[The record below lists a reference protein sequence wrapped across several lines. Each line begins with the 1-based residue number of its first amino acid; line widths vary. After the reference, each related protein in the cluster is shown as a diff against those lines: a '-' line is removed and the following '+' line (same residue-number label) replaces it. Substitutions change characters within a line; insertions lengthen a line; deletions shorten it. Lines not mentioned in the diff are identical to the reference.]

1 MLNIGVDLG
10 QARDATAI
18 AAIESYWAPAEEK
31 SAVDGRRHPR
41 RLKHYQLGRLEKLRP
56 GLSYPAQ
63 AEAIVAIADALA
75 NGGRSVCLWVDA
87 TGVGRAVVDLL
98 RRDCPCSLRAIT
110 ITSAAE
116 VVRHGSDLSV
126 PKAELISTLEVVL
139 STRRMTAVPDLPLA
153 KELDAELRA
162 FSYELSA
169 TGRPLYEGRGSHD
182 DLVVALA
189 LAVWASER
197 GGGGGE
203 AFKEFMAQQTAARP
217 LSRSPTAD

>member
-1 MLNIGVDLG
+1 VNIGIDLA

-18 AAIESYWAPAEEK
+18 AAVESYRVAEEPPG
-31 SAVDGRRHPR
+31 DPHTRHPR
-41 RLKHYQLGRLEKLRP
+41 RLKHHSLVHLEKLQR

-63 AEAIVAIADALA
+63 VEAIVHIVDVLAD
-75 NGGRSVCLWVDA
+75 GDRSVTLWVDA
-87 TGVGRAVVDLL
+87 TGVGRPVVDLL
-98 RRDCPCSLRAIT
+98 RRDCPYTLRAVT

-126 PKAELISTLEVVL
+126 PKADLVGTLEVVL
-139 STRRMTAVPDLPLA
+139 STRRLHVVPDLALA
-153 KELDAELRA
+153 KDLDAELRS

-182 DLVVALA
+182 DLVLALA

-197 GGGGGE
+197 GGGSGE
-203 AFKEFMAQQTAARP
+203 AFREMMASQVASRRLDGSRP
-217 LSRSPTAD
+217 RV